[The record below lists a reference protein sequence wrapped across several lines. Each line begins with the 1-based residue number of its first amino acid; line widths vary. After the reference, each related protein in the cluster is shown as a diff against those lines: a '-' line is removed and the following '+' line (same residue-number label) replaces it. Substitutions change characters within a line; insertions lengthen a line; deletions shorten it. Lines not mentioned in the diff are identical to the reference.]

1 MRNGGQG
8 PGARGRGPG
17 VGGQGPGVGGQWNDM
32 QLNGAK
38 ALVVGMKKSGMAS
51 AELLARQGAAVRAT
65 DLKPL
70 AELGEARALLE
81 RLDIPFS
88 RQTPEVF
95 EGCDLIVLSPDVPAD
110 LPPLAEARRRGA
122 RVVGE
127 VDLAAPFLKGETI
140 GITGSNGKTT
150 TTSLVGHILRAAAL
164 PAQVGG
170 NIGTPVTA
178 MVEISRAD
186 GWNVL
191 ELSSFQLETISEFR
205 AHIALA
211 LNVTAN
217 HLDRHRTFENYAAA
231 KGRLFETQRSGD
243 FAVLNAED
251 PVCVRY
257 ADRTP
262 AAVEWFSSRR
272 EVSPGASLRGESL
285 VLDGRPFMEAGEIP
299 IRGRHNVENVL
310 AAAIAAARAGV
321 KPEAIAAAV
330 RTFQAVEH
338 RLEFV
343 RNVSGI
349 DFYNDSKAT
358 SVDATLKALDAFPGG
373 LWVILGGK
381 DKGLDYSP
389 LRAPLAAKA
398 RAALLI
404 GAAAAKIAGQLQG
417 AAPLVDSKTLDAA
430 IAHAYAASRPGDTIL
445 LAPACAS
452 FDQFKSFEHRGEVFK
467 QIVNQLT
474 PKD

>member
-1 MRNGGQG
+1 MKLAGT
-8 PGARGRGPG
+8 
-17 VGGQGPGVGGQWNDM
+17 
-32 QLNGAK
+32 K
-38 ALVVGMKKSGMAS
+38 TLVVGMKKSGIAS
-51 AELLARQGAAVRAT
+51 VELLVRHGAVVHAT

-70 AELGEARALLE
+70 DQLPEAAELLARLK
-81 RLDIPFS
+81 IPFAQ
-88 RQTPEVF
+88 QTAEVF

-110 LPPLAEARRRGA
+110 LTLVEAARQQGA

-127 VDLAAPFLKGETI
+127 VELAAPFLKGETI

-150 TTSLVGHILRAAAL
+150 TTSLIGHILHEAGA
-164 PAQVGG
+164 PVQVGG
-170 NIGTPVTA
+170 NIGKPVTA
-178 MVEISRAD
+178 MIDSSQAG

-205 AHIALA
+205 AHIGLA
-211 LNVTAN
+211 LNVTQN
-217 HLDRHRTFENYAAA
+217 HLDRHHTFERYAAA

-251 PVCVRY
+251 PVCVEYGR
-257 ADRTP
+257 RT
-262 AAVEWFSSRR
+262 AATPQWFSSER
-272 EVSPGASLRGESL
+272 EVSPGAYLRGSCLMLDASL
-285 VLDGRPFMEAGEIP
+285 LMDASEIP

-310 AAAIAAARAGV
+310 AASIAAARAGV
-321 KPEAIAAAV
+321 KPEVIAGAV
-330 RTFQAVEH
+330 RTFHAVEH

-343 RNVSGI
+343 RSLNGI

-358 SVDATLKALDAFPGG
+358 SVDATLKAVNAFPGG

-381 DKGLDYSP
+381 DKGLDYSL
-389 LRAPLAAKA
+389 LREPLAAKA

-404 GAAAAKIAGQLQG
+404 GAAAKKIGEQLKG
-417 AAPLVDSKTLDAA
+417 AVSLVDAKTLDAA
-430 IAHAYAASRPGDTIL
+430 VTKAYRDAQPGDTVL

-467 QIVNQLT
+467 QIVNQLR
-474 PKD
+474 PKE